1 MGKLGDYFHFH
12 SGTGYL
18 NNAGS
23 TTSGLHMPDHGG
35 AVDKDR
41 HCSLWTLEAFDAPI
55 DEAEVPSG
63 FYRIMHT
70 ASGRYLSAPTT
81 LPTAKVTSDYYATF
95 TNPGAE
101 QTGDAHTDI
110 WYIEN
115 HGIDASDAAHANEYI
130 YKIWCFQSGYG
141 LSCHSN
147 PGVFGSFSNDYC
159 PRLYSLVN
167 TDGENYTIA
176 GHYYDNVQSV
186 AKNKFGLNNATGAIT
201 TKNPLKPAD
210 DTYQKLSRTGSA
222 GDKQS
227 QWKLYPVDDITKT
240 VSIGSIGV
248 ATFAFTSDTSIPEG
262 VVAYSATAKD
272 EDCISLVKVNSET
285 IPARQGVIL
294 RKTDEGK
301 QNFIFTAVHG
311 IGTPIEGN
319 LLKGTLVETPL
330 EVGDYILAKK
340 KVDGEETEELV
351 FGRISEASNIAA
363 GKAFLPKDAVQAR
376 GFYPISWGDMETS
389 VEEIP
394 IMMDD
399 ASNNG
404 LYIIDGQILIV
415 RDGVKY
421 NAKGQRVK

>member
-1 MGKLGDYFHFH
+1 M
-12 SGTGYL
+12 
-18 NNAGS
+18 
-23 TTSGLHMPDHGG
+23 
-35 AVDKDR
+35 
-41 HCSLWTLEAFDAPI
+41 
-55 DEAEVPSG
+55 
-63 FYRIMHT
+63 
-70 ASGRYLSAPTT
+70 
-81 LPTAKVTSDYYATF
+81 
-95 TNPGAE
+95 
-101 QTGDAHTDI
+101 
-110 WYIEN
+110 
-115 HGIDASDAAHANEYI
+115 
-130 YKIWCFQSGYG
+130 
-141 LSCHSN
+141 
-147 PGVFGSFSNDYC
+147 
-159 PRLYSLVN
+159 
-167 TDGENYTIA
+167 
-176 GHYYDNVQSV
+176 
-186 AKNKFGLNNATGAIT
+186 NNATGAIT